1 MISDAERLEKLEK
14 AVEEMIERSESE
26 PVIVEGK
33 RDVRALREI
42 GVGGI
47 VKPVNTGIG
56 IINFCEALSAEH
68 DSFIILTDWD
78 RKGGQI
84 AHHLEIGFE
93 SVDVKY
99 DTQIRATF
107 AMLTKKEIKDVESL
121 PSYLDRLRM
130 SVLTKTPNDRRNRE
144 RRGKD

>member
-1 MISDAERLEKLEK
+1 MISEAKRLEKLEK
-14 AVEEMIERSESE
+14 AVEELIERSDAE

-33 RDVRALREI
+33 RDVQAMREI
-42 GVGGI
+42 GVEGI

-56 IINFCEALSAEH
+56 IINFCEALSSEY

-99 DTQIRATF
+99 DTQIRALF
-107 AMLTKKEIKDVESL
+107 AMLTKKDIKDVESL
-121 PSYLDRLRM
+121 PSYLERLRK
-130 SVLTKTPNDRRNRE
+130 SVLTKAPNDPRNHE